1 MNIIN
6 KNYNYI
12 YTLIEKYEIDVTFFH
27 KLIRY
32 LFEDSAVKLIKP
44 TQEVLFLNGL
54 RSATIQ
60 TQSPHSVQ
68 FAEWPRDSR
77 NLLG

>member
-1 MNIIN
+1 M
-6 KNYNYI
+6 
-12 YTLIEKYEIDVTFFH
+12 
-27 KLIRY
+27 RY